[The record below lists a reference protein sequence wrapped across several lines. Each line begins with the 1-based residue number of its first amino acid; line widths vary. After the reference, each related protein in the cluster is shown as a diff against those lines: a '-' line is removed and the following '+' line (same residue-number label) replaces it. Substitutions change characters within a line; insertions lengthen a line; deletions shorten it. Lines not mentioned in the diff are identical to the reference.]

1 MTHDEHQIFLFLKQ
15 FKKAYVAGR
24 EVARRAAGRRRFHSD
39 PEWAKVP
46 LLRMVERDILET
58 DPAGHF
64 RIKPPPEKKRHDR
77 NWVAAPAMANLL
89 ASSGKN
95 FEGVW
100 TVDEEEVDLD
110 EYYRDK

>member
-1 MTHDEHQIFLFLKQ
+1 M
-15 FKKAYVAGR
+15 
-24 EVARRAAGRRRFHSD
+24 
-39 PEWAKVP
+39 P
-46 LLRMVERDILET
+46 LLRMVEREILET

-64 RIKPPPEKKRHDR
+64 RIKPPPEKKRDQR
-77 NWVAAPAMANLL
+77 TWIASPALATVL
-89 ASSGKN
+89 ASSGKK